1 MIRAGNCWLKEE
13 TVDAIYVNKNN
24 RGGWTVY
31 LAAPCGNFEYKSH
44 VDISDAID
52 CANKLSHKLM
62 GEETNIV

>member
-31 LAAPCGNFEYKSH
+31 LAAPCGNFEYKFTVYEILRKST
-44 VDISDAID
+44 I
-52 CANKLSHKLM
+52 
-62 GEETNIV
+62 